1 MYNIFKNVIASK
13 SYDVSKITNRINK
26 AWAEGSITESE
37 RDELVTDAQNN
48 AGSPTNED
56 IIHAIRTL
64 DERVKKLE
72 QSGNTNDNVEEFVK
86 GRWYYRGDKVRE
98 NGAVYVCVA
107 PEGYACTHSPSEYA
121 PFWEVVNGLGT

>member
-56 IIHAIRTL
+56 IIHAIRAL

-72 QSGNTNDNVEEFVK
+72 AGEKFNTANDE
-86 GRWYYRGDKVRE
+86 
-98 NGAVYVCVA
+98 
-107 PEGYACTHSPSEYA
+107 
-121 PFWEVVNGLGT
+121 